1 MGEEWRDII
10 GYEGRYQVSNTGKVM
25 TLGTG
30 VTHKEKRLLKFST
43 SHGRYYIVALT
54 KDGKT
59 KWHTVHRLVA
69 QCFIPNDNQSKDQID
84 HIDGDS
90 FNNSADNLRWCTAQE
105 NNLNPITRVRKSESK
120 KGKAN
125 PNHKSNLTDE
135 RYGKLMNTLRLSHE
149 KMSKPV
155 EQIFDGNVI
164 ETFKSVAY
172 AEEKTG
178 VCATNISRCC
188 NGQRK
193 RAGGFEWRFIHT
205 PFVG

>member
-1 MGEEWRDII
+1 MEEWRDVI

-30 VTHKEKRLLKFST
+30 VTHKQKKLLKFST

-59 KWHTVHRLVA
+59 KSHTVHRLVA
-69 QCFIPNDNQSKDQID
+69 LAFIPNDNPNRDQID
-84 HIDGDS
+84 HIDGDT
-90 FNNSADNLRWCTAQE
+90 FNNSANNLRWCTVLE
-105 NNLNPITRVRKSESK
+105 NNGFPLRRERVSQSK
-120 KGKAN
+120 MGEKN
-125 PNHKSNLTDE
+125 PNHKNNLTAE
-135 RYGKLMNTLRLSHE
+135 RYEKLMRAIKASNE

-155 EQIFDGNVI
+155 EQICDGNVI
-164 ETFKSVAY
+164 GTYKSVAY

-188 NGQRK
+188 HGQRK
-193 RAGGFEWRFIHT
+193 RAGGFEWRFT
-205 PFVG
+205 QLPCLN

>member
-1 MGEEWRDII
+1 MEEWRDVI

-30 VTHKEKRLLKFST
+30 VTHKQKRLLKFST

-59 KWHTVHRLVA
+59 KYHTVHRLVA
-69 QCFIPNDNQSKDQID
+69 LAFIPNDNLSRDQID

-90 FNNSADNLRWCTAQE
+90 FNNSADNLRWCTALE
-105 NNLNPITRVRKSESK
+105 NNGFPLRRERVSQSK
-120 KGKAN
+120 MGEKN
-125 PNHKSNLTDE
+125 PNHKSNLTDD

-155 EQIFDGNVI
+155 EQICDGKVI
-164 ETFKSVAY
+164 GTYKSVAY
-172 AEEKTG
+172 AEEETG

-193 RAGGFEWRFIHT
+193 RAGGFEWRFIHI
-205 PFVG
+205 PLVG